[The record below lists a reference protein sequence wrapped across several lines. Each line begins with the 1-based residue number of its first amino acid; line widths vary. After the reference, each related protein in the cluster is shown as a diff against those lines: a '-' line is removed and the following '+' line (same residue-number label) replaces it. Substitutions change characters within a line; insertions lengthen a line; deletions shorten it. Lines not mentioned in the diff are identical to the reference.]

1 VLKALLRTPL
11 GSTLLCK
18 WILLNRSLQ
27 LLMIT
32 PLNFGISKKINTPR
46 YSTFY
51 ILLIAWPITMKT
63 LYYWLEQKTF
73 LSILSTLSIKLLL
86 KKLLLTLTLSTLFS
100 TCGME
105 NLLLRLE
112 LTHKSKSGE
121 LHKLKKII
129 KLLQIST
136 GTKICLLLTLTNNLK
151 IILKCTKARQKI

>member
-27 LLMIT
+27 LLMINT
-32 PLNFGISKKINTPR
+32 VKFLGFLKKNNTPR

-73 LSILSTLSIKLLL
+73 LSILSTLLIKLLL
-86 KKLLLTLTLSTLFS
+86 KKIIAHLDSINSIF
-100 TCGME
+100 
-105 NLLLRLE
+105 NLWNGKFVVTVGIDSHIKIWRIAQI
-112 LTHKSKSGE
+112 K
-121 LHKLKKII
+121 KKII

-151 IILKCTKARQKI
+151 NYIEMH